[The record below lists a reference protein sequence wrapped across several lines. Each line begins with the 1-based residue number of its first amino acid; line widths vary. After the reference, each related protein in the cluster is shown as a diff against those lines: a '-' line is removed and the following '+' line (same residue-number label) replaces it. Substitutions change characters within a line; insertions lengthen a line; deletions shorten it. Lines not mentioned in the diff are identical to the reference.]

1 MRCIGLGKKDVIG
14 VVRDY
19 CKNNK
24 KDHLFP
30 NGTPGEEWWRG
41 FIKRHPQL
49 ALRKPQSLQLSRAK
63 AACPEIID
71 HWFFKILEP
80 LLQKTGLINH
90 PDQIYNADETS
101 FCLTGRPQ
109 KVIARKGAKSP
120 QCVIGGTGRENITI
134 QCCVSATGHFLP
146 PYILYSGQR
155 LMFHYTQGGPAGA
168 KYGVSQKGW
177 MTEVNFLDWF
187 RNHFIPFLPD
197 KRPILLSWMGMN
209 CMLSMKYG
217 NLLLNII

>member
-1 MRCIGLGKKDVIG
+1 MIS

-19 CKNNK
+19 CKHNK

-63 AACPEIID
+63 AACPETID

-80 LLQKTGLINH
+80 LLHKTGLINH

-109 KVIARKGAKSP
+109 KVIACKGAKLSP
-120 QCVIGGTGRENITI
+120 
-134 QCCVSATGHFLP
+134 
-146 PYILYSGQR
+146 
-155 LMFHYTQGGPAGA
+155 
-168 KYGVSQKGW
+168 
-177 MTEVNFLDWF
+177 
-187 RNHFIPFLPD
+187 
-197 KRPILLSWMGMN
+197 
-209 CMLSMKYG
+209 
-217 NLLLNII
+217 